1 VTDLKYCPQCGATL
15 VRPQELCNRCGRDV
29 EWPPLETEPPAPRH
43 RVLIENAPASE
54 YQFSLKT
61 LMLVVAGI
69 GVWLGVFV
77 WNPVIGLLLFVVA
90 IFGVGIAD
98 FARRSQRDP
107 HGNWL
112 AGFVHVAEVTLGLP
126 VLAAILVV
134 AVITASIAGI
144 VNWTRKLVRRPKN

>member
-1 VTDLKYCPQCGATL
+1 
-15 VRPQELCNRCGRDV
+15 
-29 EWPPLETEPPAPRH
+29 LEPEPSAPRN
-43 RVLIENAPASE
+43 RVLIENEPASE
-54 YQFSLKT
+54 FQFSLKT
-61 LMLVVAGI
+61 LMLVVTGL
-69 GVWLGVFV
+69 GVWLGVLV
-77 WNPVIGLLLFVVA
+77 WNPAVGFVLFVVA
-90 IFGVGIAD
+90 IFAVGIAD